1 MNDSASSSIAGSATV
16 GSAGAAGAHP
26 TRLDGAAVDVERR
39 FLVLGRA
46 ARAQVVGR
54 LETLSPGGAVE
65 FAQDATGRLRDVE
78 VERLPH
84 VDPLLAAGGAGDQP
98 GGVDLEGGRVALLD
112 LVGDTR
118 DALHRT
124 VVVLEIVE
132 HLDVP
137 ETPLSQVAHQPLVDN
152 GELTGEIAFDVE

>member
-54 LETLSPGGAVE
+54 LETLPPGGAVE
-65 FAQDATGRLRDVE
+65 FAQDAAGRLGDVE
-78 VERLPH
+78 VEGLPH
-84 VDPLLAAGGAGDQP
+84 VDPLLAAGGAADQP
-98 GGVDLEGGRVALLD
+98 GGVNLEGGRVALLD
-112 LVGDTR
+112 LVGDAR
-118 DALHRT
+118 DALHGA
-124 VVVLEIVE
+124 VIIFEIVE
-132 HLDVP
+132 HLGVP
-137 ETPLSQVAHQPLVDN
+137 Q
-152 GELTGEIAFDVE
+152 